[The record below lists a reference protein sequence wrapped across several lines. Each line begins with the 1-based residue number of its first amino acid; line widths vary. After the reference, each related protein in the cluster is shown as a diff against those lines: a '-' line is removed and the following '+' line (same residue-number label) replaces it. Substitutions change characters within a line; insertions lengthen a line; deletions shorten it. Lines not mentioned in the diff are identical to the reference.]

1 MLIGLTGN
9 IAVGKSTV
17 AEFLKQKGATIINA
31 DKLGHQVL
39 RQPEIK
45 KELVLIFGKDILS
58 NNEIAR
64 EKLAKLV
71 FSDKKKLMMLNKIV
85 HPQLLKLIDS
95 EIEKHRVRPV
105 RRNTMEGGPVLHSP
119 DISGLLRKV
128 SKGSAFGMKR
138 PTNRRKE
145 IIVIDAALIIEWNLQ
160 NRLDYLVVITSS
172 PEKQIQRLVQY
183 KSLSIQEAKERISAQ
198 AHSQEK
204 IKQANFVINND
215 GSKEEL
221 RKQVDKLYAK
231 LCFNLEPI

>member
-105 RRNTMEGGPVLHSP
+105 LRSP